1 MIFDSDALS
10 ACVSCGLC
18 ASSCPTFQVTHAEQH
33 GPRGRIAGMRM
44 VQAGE
49 IEADDAAYVE
59 SMETCVQ
66 CRACEPACPSGVQ
79 FGLLVEQAREALH
92 QTERRRGA
100 GPRAAFRW
108 RLVDAALA
116 VLTSR
121 LALRLASVALS
132 LGQATRVDRM
142 LAARWRVARRI
153 RLRDVMRPL
162 RASTTGARAA
172 FLFRGCVM
180 DAWFRPVHA
189 ATVRVLAAAG
199 YAVHVQPAPPCC
211 GALHLHAGRV
221 ERARALARNVLAA
234 YRGTVGDIVVNSAGC
249 GAAMREYGRLLG
261 TPEAESFASRVRDFS
276 EAIEA
281 ADPPPLRPLE
291 ATVVYQA
298 ACHLKNVQLVDQ
310 HPERLLRRIPSLRV
324 VRSADDALCC
334 GAGGAYSLFQPAFAA
349 AMRERKKAALEET
362 GAAFI
367 VSANPGCMLHLEGTG
382 VRMVHIAE
390 VVDQALATD

>member
-199 YAVHVQPAPPCC
+199 
-211 GALHLHAGRV
+211 
-221 ERARALARNVLAA
+221 
-234 YRGTVGDIVVNSAGC
+234 
-249 GAAMREYGRLLG
+249 
-261 TPEAESFASRVRDFS
+261 
-276 EAIEA
+276 
-281 ADPPPLRPLE
+281 
-291 ATVVYQA
+291 
-298 ACHLKNVQLVDQ
+298 
-310 HPERLLRRIPSLRV
+310 
-324 VRSADDALCC
+324 
-334 GAGGAYSLFQPAFAA
+334 
-349 AMRERKKAALEET
+349 
-362 GAAFI
+362 
-367 VSANPGCMLHLEGTG
+367 
-382 VRMVHIAE
+382 
-390 VVDQALATD
+390 